1 MTAGCVVGYCHGG
14 INRSDRKDFIT
25 YFSPC
30 QHLSLSLKTPTGSG
44 QKKDLF
50 WVTHR
55 QAVSH
60 WFHVFSVFTYFPI
73 QTAVIPANP
82 IKARQCRGSQSNTHG
97 PIKEGRKSFLD
108 LTVMGQHHTRAC
120 LVSIC
125 ASLAAHYGN

>member
-30 QHLSLSLKTPTGSG
+30 QHLS
-44 QKKDLF
+44 
-50 WVTHR
+50 VTENPHR
-55 QAVSH
+55 QQTEEGSVLGDTSPSS
-60 WFHVFSVFTYFPI
+60 FTLVHVFSVFTYFPI

-82 IKARQCRGSQSNTHG
+82 IKARQCRWSQSNTHG
-97 PIKEGRKSFLD
+97 PIKEGRKSFLN
-108 LTVMGQHHTRAC
+108 LTVMGQHHARAC